1 MHKGIIRCFDGK
13 AQPGEPFW
21 TPRDAAQTGGE
32 PEIELYGTISE
43 ISWYED
49 DVTPQKFKDDLLR
62 IGGGGPVTIRI
73 NSGGGDVIAAST
85 IRSIL
90 RDYKGTKT
98 VRIDGLAASAAVII
112 ALAGDRIQIQ
122 DSAYMM
128 IHDPGYSVFM
138 AWLDVETMQ
147 GLINTLK
154 PIKAG
159 IADTYAAKTGLSV
172 ERINKLMSDETWM
185 NAQKAVDLGFADEI
199 LTTGRDVLP
208 ETGEGEGSNARNA
221 NLNLLKNYRNVPAV
235 LMNLADGNAAVS
247 GDGADPDAGEDQN
260 APDLSTVATGEPG
273 SEPEDEEV
281 QSLRDKIQ
289 LFYRRSEK

>member
-1 MHKGIIRCFDGK
+1 MRNKSIRCFDGT

-21 TPRDAAQTGGE
+21 RARDAAQTGGE
-32 PEIELYGTISE
+32 AEIELYGTISE
-43 ISWYED
+43 YSWLGDE
-49 DVTPQKFKDDLLR
+49 VTPQKFKDDLLR

-90 RDYKGTKT
+90 RDYKGQKT

-147 GLINTLK
+147 GLIDTLK

-159 IADTYAAKTGLSV
+159 IADTYATKTGLSV
-172 ERINKLMSDETWM
+172 DRINKLMSDETWM

-199 LTTGRDVLP
+199 LTTGRDVTP
-208 ETGEGEGSNARNA
+208 STGEGEGSNARNA

-235 LMNLADGNAAVS
+235 LMNLADGDGAVS
-247 GDGADPDAGEDQN
+247 GNGSESTTGGDQN

-281 QSLRDKIQ
+281 RRLRDEIQ
-289 LFYRRSEK
+289 LFHKRS